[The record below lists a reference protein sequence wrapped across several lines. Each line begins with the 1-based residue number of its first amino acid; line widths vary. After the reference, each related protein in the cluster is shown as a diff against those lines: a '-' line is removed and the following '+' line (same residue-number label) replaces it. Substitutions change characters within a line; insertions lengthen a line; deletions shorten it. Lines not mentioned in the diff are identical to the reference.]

1 MPKLKNSNATFWVIF
16 KHCAAESNFL
26 SVLLKRPLL
35 LFLVVIASIATQK
48 HLMFVLPLAAAAK
61 LRFKI
66 STSHFLWL
74 KDTPANPWKHG
85 K

>member
-1 MPKLKNSNATFWVIF
+1 MTT
-16 KHCAAESNFL
+16 AAESNFL
-26 SVLLKRPLL
+26 SV

-48 HLMFVLPLAAAAK
+48 HLSVCPLAAAAK